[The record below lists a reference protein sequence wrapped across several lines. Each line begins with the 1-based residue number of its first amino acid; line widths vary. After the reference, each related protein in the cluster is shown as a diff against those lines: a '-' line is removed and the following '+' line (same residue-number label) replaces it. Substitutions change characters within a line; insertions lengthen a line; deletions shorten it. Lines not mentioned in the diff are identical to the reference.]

1 MVASRPGVGG
11 GEAGV
16 PNDSACHSPVWGS
29 AGPGSATTVQMGQ
42 GLLAW

>member
-16 PNDSACHSPVWGS
+16 PNDSASVILQFGE
-29 AGPGSATTVQMGQ
+29 V
-42 GLLAW
+42 LAQAL